1 MNTKMI
7 RYILGKMLGAE
18 ALLLMLPALV
28 GAIYGEHEGISFL
41 IPAMM
46 LVCIYFFTGRK
57 KPEKTTIYGKDGM
70 VIVALAWLLWSVF
83 GALPFVISREIPDY
97 IDALFETVSGF
108 TTTGSSILTD
118 V

>member
-41 IPAMM
+41 IPD
-46 LVCIYFFTGRK
+46 RK
-57 KPEKTTIYGKDGM
+57 
-70 VIVALAWLLWSVF
+70 SV
-83 GALPFVISREIPDY
+83 V
-97 IDALFETVSGF
+97 
-108 TTTGSSILTD
+108 
-118 V
+118 